1 MARVK
6 KAREPEYRLNIF
18 RGTDPKTRQ
27 EGWIFYVRTI
37 KEFVSFNYEIHLS
50 ATVQGR
56 EITLQIS
63 GIHAPLMVMPG
74 VGPAKGTA
82 LLKDILGPYDL
93 IVKKL
98 NKEVTGFAITLGDE
112 RVILDRTPPHPFILV
127 SPEPFPLD

>member
-1 MARVK
+1 MVRAK

-27 EGWIFYVRTI
+27 EGWIFYVRTV
-37 KEFVSFNYEIHLS
+37 KEFVSFNYEILLT

-82 LLKDILGPYDL
+82 LLKDIQGPYDL

-98 NKEVTGFAITLGDE
+98 NKEVTSFAITLGDD
-112 RVILDRTPPHPFILV
+112 RVSLDRTPPHPFIQV
-127 SPEPFPLD
+127 SAEPLSLN